1 MLNAARWASGGQLE
15 NREIVVV
22 VNVGRLAAATGRL
35 AGEMFKLRQTWNNVS
50 IRISAAAVQPSETD
64 KTLSCQDPNFKP
76 KEHKEFWLHD
86 PQLSNKGF
94 FKLDHLTLDRM
105 PKLTGDIRSNR
116 ILTRSSG

>member
-1 MLNAARWASGGQLE
+1 MITRVLNAARCASGGQLE

-86 PQLSNKGF
+86 
-94 FKLDHLTLDRM
+94 H
-105 PKLTGDIRSNR
+105 I
-116 ILTRSSG
+116 TRSIQHFNPLRSRGSATK